1 MWPGFREL
9 QCVLAAPSVEKRLAP
24 LLHDDSGR
32 LVDMS
37 MVRENLFIGDEY
49 ENNQTFFCFY
59 YRHQTFSIVKLKN
72 DIDLFSDLLERT

>member
-24 LLHDDSGR
+24 VLHDDSGR

-49 ENNQTFFCFY
+49 EKKQTAFKLLLTTSLNMALICFLA
-59 YRHQTFSIVKLKN
+59 F
-72 DIDLFSDLLERT
+72 

>member
-24 LLHDDSGR
+24 VLHDDSGR

-37 MVRENLFIGDEY
+37 VVRENLYIGDEY
-49 ENNQTFFCFY
+49 ERNL
-59 YRHQTFSIVKLKN
+59 KLFTNTIMILICLKCELCP
-72 DIDLFSDLLERT
+72 DL